1 MAAYQYLTIE
11 KEGACDV
18 VTLNRPDRF
27 NALGRQMVT
36 ELIAYF
42 TGLRE
47 DYKTRVVILRGAGK
61 AFCSGLDLQENFAEG
76 NAGSKKESGAGSRIA
91 NVLQVQRRIVHAFR
105 CMRMAPQPI
114 IALVHGACCGGGLG
128 MALAADIRLVTPE
141 AKMNVAM
148 YKIGLTGGDMGIS
161 YLLPRLVGTSV
172 AAEMMMTGRFMYG
185 PRAVQTNLASEL
197 FPNQAEMEKGARQLV
212 KEMLAG
218 SPDGLRLTKDC
229 IQASVD
235 APSFE
240 SQVSLEDR
248 QQVLMVLGGDWF
260 KHVGDFNKKSKL

>member
-27 NALGRQMVT
+27 NALGRQLVN

-61 AFCSGLDLQENFAEG
+61 AFCAGLDLQENNDEAKDS
-76 NAGSKKESGAGSRIA
+76 SKKELGAGISGS
-91 NVLQVQRRIVHAFR
+91 LLFQRRLVEIFR
-105 CMRMAPQPI
+105 AMRMAPQPI
-114 IALVHGACCGGGLG
+114 IALVHGACCGAGFG

-148 YKIGLTGGDMGIS
+148 YKIGTTGGDMSIS
-161 YLLPRLVGTSV
+161 YFLPRLVGTSV

-235 APSFE
+235 ASSFE
-240 SQVSLEDR
+240 AQVSLEDR